1 MVDLYIPYDML
12 GLGVENKVTPAIP
25 LLLAAE
31 YFTRARIKV
40 RINIMRPITIR
51 EYMPSPSSIVAI
63 TIKDFQDP
71 IDWNKLAVL
80 RGIERAGKVITEM
93 NAAITSNKKNKYR
106 RNRQGVNAYAEELLY
121 DDEKALQAEFGRYK
135 NWMRQEVEEGRLKTP
150 LVPKPLMLTYSTE
163 SLLGFPFDREVASG
177 IANAH
182 STTSQQVVD
191 QANLLI
197 KKNFNELIDVVDLYY
212 NEKIGEVVT
221 RVKKRFDAEGKTN
234 RDLKDYFIKLLGKL
248 YRDLEPSTGV
258 YASTQEEIDKSY
270 AEYDDKLAKLKK
282 EYERKGI

>member
-1 MVDLYIPYDML
+1 
-12 GLGVENKVTPAIP
+12 
-25 LLLAAE
+25 
-31 YFTRARIKV
+31 
-40 RINIMRPITIR
+40 
-51 EYMPSPSSIVAI
+51 VAI

-93 NAAITSNKKNKYR
+93 NAAITANKENKYK
-106 RNRQGVNAYAEELLY
+106 RNSQNVIAYAEELLY
-121 DDEKALQAEFGRYK
+121 DDEIALQAEFGRYK
-135 NWMRQEVEEGRLKTP
+135 NWMRKEVEEGRLKTP

-163 SLLGFPFDREVASG
+163 SLLGFPFNRQVASG
-177 IANAH
+177 TAIPN
-182 STTSQQVVD
+182 SLSQQTVD

-221 RVKKRFDAEGKTN
+221 RIKKRFDAEGKTN

-248 YRDLEPSTGV
+248 YRDLEPSTGL
-258 YASTQEEIDKSY
+258 YASSQEELDKSY

>member
-12 GLGVENKVTPAIP
+12 GKPTENKITPAIP

-51 EYMPSPSSIVAI
+51 EYRPSPSSIVAI

-93 NAAITSNKKNKYR
+93 NAAITANKENKYK
-106 RNRQGVNAYAEELLY
+106 RNSQNVIAYAEELLY
-121 DDEKALQAEFGRYK
+121 DDEIALQAEFGRYK
-135 NWMRQEVEEGRLKTP
+135 NWMRKEVEEGRLKTP

-163 SLLGFPFDREVASG
+163 SLLGFPFNRQVASG
-177 IANAH
+177 TAIPN
-182 STTSQQVVD
+182 SLSQQTVD

-221 RVKKRFDAEGKTN
+221 RIKKRFDAEGKTN

-248 YRDLEPSTGV
+248 YRDLEPSTGL
-258 YASTQEEIDKSY
+258 YASSQEELDKSY